1 MTTYLMDSDILM
13 DFFKK
18 RKETISLVTRLLTEG
33 KIVASILSVTEL
45 RAGWT
50 TDQAR
55 FFLPRFY
62 RLVKVED
69 INLDIAELAGKYRN
83 EYKSKGITIPTID
96 TLIASTAILNDYQL
110 VTRNKKDFPMPE
122 IKLFEF

>member
-1 MTTYLMDSDILM
+1 M
-13 DFFKK
+13 DFFKQK
-18 RKETISLVTRLLTEG
+18 KDSVLLVSELVEKGTNA
-33 KIVASILSVTEL
+33 ASILSITEV

-50 TDQAR
+50 PDQTR

-69 INLDIAELAGKYRN
+69 INLEIAELAGKYRN

-96 TLIASTAILNDYQL
+96 TLIASTAILNNYRL

-122 IKLFEF
+122 IKFYDF

>member
-1 MTTYLMDSDILM
+1 MTTYLLDSNVLM
-13 DFFKK
+13 DFFKQK
-18 RKETISLVTRLLTEG
+18 KEAVDLVTKLLGTG
-33 KIVASILSVTEL
+33 GLAASILSVTEL

-50 TDQAR
+50 PDQAR

-69 INLDIAELAGKYRN
+69 ISLEIAELAGKYRN

-96 TLIASTAILNDYQL
+96 TLIAATAIENNYRL

-122 IKLFEF
+122 IKFYNF

>member
-1 MTTYLMDSDILM
+1 MTTYLMDSDVLM

-18 RKETISLVTRLLTEG
+18 RKEAISLVTKLLTEG
-33 KIVASILSVTEL
+33 KIAASILSVTEL

-69 INLDIAELAGKYRN
+69 INPEIAELAGKYRN
-83 EYKSKGITIPTID
+83 EYKSKDITIPTID

>member
-1 MTTYLMDSDILM
+1 MTTYLMDSDVLM

-18 RKETISLVTRLLTEG
+18 RKEAISLVTKLLTEG
-33 KIVASILSVTEL
+33 KIAASILSVTEL

-69 INLDIAELAGKYRN
+69 INPEIAELAGKYRN
-83 EYKSKGITIPTID
+83 EYKSKDITIPTID

-122 IKLFEF
+122 IKFFEF

>member
-1 MTTYLMDSDILM
+1 MDSDVLM

-18 RKETISLVTRLLTEG
+18 RKEAISLVTKLLTEG
-33 KIVASILSVTEL
+33 KIAASILSVTEL

-69 INLDIAELAGKYRN
+69 INPEIAELAGKYRN
-83 EYKSKGITIPTID
+83 EYKSKDITIPTID

-122 IKLFEF
+122 IKFFEF